1 MSKKLIIQAFY
12 SNDGWEFKFLEPAL
26 FSFLKA
32 KPVESS
38 KFHTASSQ
46 LEVVRTI
53 RSILNED
60 GVIEKEHGIFVPD
73 IVIANAEISPG
84 QLEAIGLP
92 PLCPFRIKI
101 SSEKP
106 ITDVSGKIKIT
117 WLGANYAVPA
127 VIRTGTLVSTGSR
140 RFLLRNPLVSLLEGV
155 DKINNSD
162 SLEDRMR
169 FFSQL
174 SRILINITDEINFP
188 DNFKEMTIYQATAL
202 GIDSHLGPDGYVFR
216 PELLGDIPS
225 EDDEYA
231 PKRVSLLNRTE
242 KTRFEKR
249 LAESQILGNI
259 EARSCYVLGKNTYVV
274 LDVGVQAAMKVVL
287 EVGKSDRETRR
298 EFFEDKMSF
307 LLPELEKVG
316 ADGSVIE
323 FSDRVIGIKPWEGA
337 GNLGGEESDS
347 QWFPDQEATTFTF
360 RDAKGNTIALSGDE
374 IDSTIQSIREAYS
387 AGRMAINLNGK
398 DISIDEAVMEDLE
411 RIAILRKPKQQA
423 TNSKESEKEPKKYFF
438 VKSKDNLK
446 DLSYIQEL
454 GARRTANFRESLGL
468 INEPQ
473 QHQIQGIDWLQQ
485 AYLSGL
491 RGVLMADDMGLGKT
505 FQVLVFLRWLKLIQK
520 ENKPILIVAP
530 KSLLGNWQDEV
541 ELHLGK
547 DGLGEPI
554 LLFGKTIKDYK
565 ISEGKDIKLARE
577 VLDIEKIRSA
587 NWVLTTYET
596 LRDYQISMAR
606 IRFDVIVFDEAQKI
620 KENGSMVTE
629 AARSQ
634 NVGSLR
640 ILMTGT
646 PVENGLMDLW
656 TLFDVAWPGR
666 LGYSG
671 SEFTKKFIKNKQ
683 ADLSEIRKILSEPTI
698 TEEINLPPLML
709 RRMKEDVSELP
720 KKYIKVEEHFMP
732 SEQAEA
738 YTRIVEAKEAK
749 KLNMLSALQA
759 ARNICLHPDL
769 QANIDYSND
778 TSVNNFINRSAR
790 LVATFRILDE
800 IKEKNEKVLIFLDLR
815 KAQSILAEIIKTR
828 YDLEFLPYVINGE
841 TTTEKRDQIRR
852 GFQKRQGSF
861 EVLLLGPKSA
871 GFGLTLHAANHVIH
885 LNRWWNPAVEDQC
898 TDRAYR
904 IGQKKEV
911 HVYLPIAKHPDPK
924 ITKDS
929 YDLVLDQLLRKKRRT
944 SNDVISPVQFD
955 NSDMIDLYSRIFGED
970 RKTDKFDSMDWK
982 RFEEFVLDQLIAAG
996 FETNR
1001 TPRSGDAGADALGR
1015 YRKDPTKCLVI
1026 QVKHRSKGKL
1036 GIVSQEEVLQVLQA
1050 KARYNVE
1057 NAKLFL
1063 VTNGSVEPKGYAAAN
1078 WHGIQIIDYTNIGD
1092 ITTEFNRVFSL

>member
-1 MSKKLIIQAFY
+1 MSNKLIIQALHN
-12 SNDGWEFKFLEPAL
+12 NDGWEFKFLEPAL

-46 LEVVRTI
+46 LDVVRII

-73 IVIANAEISPG
+73 FVIANAEISPG

-106 ITDVSGKIKIT
+106 ITDVSGKINIT

-127 VIRTGTLVSTGSR
+127 VIRTGTLISTGSR
-140 RFLLRNPLVSLLEGV
+140 RFLLRNPLVSLLEAV
-155 DKINNSD
+155 DKINNCD
-162 SLEDRMR
+162 TLENRMR
-169 FFSQL
+169 CFSQL
-174 SRILINITDEINFP
+174 SGILINITDEINFP

-225 EDDEYA
+225 EDDEHA

-242 KTRFEKR
+242 KTRFENR
-249 LAESQILGNI
+249 LAESQILGNV

-323 FSDRVIGIKPWEGA
+323 FSDRVIGIKPWEGG
-337 GNLGGEESDS
+337 GNIGGEESDS

-387 AGRMAINLNGK
+387 AGRMAVNLNGK
-398 DISIDEAVMEDLE
+398 DISIDEAVLEDLE
-411 RIAILRKPKQQA
+411 RIAILRKPKQS
-423 TNSKESEKEPKKYFF
+423 TNSKQSEKEPKKYFF

-491 RGVLMADDMGLGKT
+491 RGILMADDMGLGKT
-505 FQVLVFLRWLKLIQK
+505 FQVLAFLRWLKLIQK

-530 KSLLGNWQDEV
+530 KSLLGNWLDEV
-541 ELHLGK
+541 DLHLGEG
-547 DGLGEPI
+547 GLGKPL
-554 LLFGKTIKDYK
+554 LLFGKTLKDYK
-565 ISEGKDIKLARE
+565 ISEGRDIKLARE
-577 VLDIEKIRSA
+577 VLDIKKIRSA

-606 IRFDVIVFDEAQKI
+606 VRFDVIVFDEAQKI
-620 KENGSMVTE
+620 KENGAMVTE

-671 SEFTKKFIKNKQ
+671 SEFTNKFIKDKQ
-683 ADLSEIRKILSEPTI
+683 ADLSEIRKILSEPSI
-698 TEEINLPPLML
+698 MEGINLPPLML
-709 RRMKEDVSELP
+709 RRMKQDVSELP
-720 KKYIKVEEHFMP
+720 VKHIRIEEHLMP
-732 SEQAEA
+732 KEQADA
-738 YTRIVEAKEAK
+738 YTQIVEAKESK

-759 ARNICLHPDL
+759 ARNTCLHPDL
-769 QANIDYSND
+769 QAQIDYSNE
-778 TSVNNFINRSAR
+778 SSINNFINRSAR
-790 LVATFRILDE
+790 LITTFRILDE
-800 IKEKNEKVLIFLDLR
+800 IKKKNEKVLIFVDLR
-815 KAQSILAEIIKTR
+815 KAQSIIAEIIKTR
-828 YDLEFLPYVINGE
+828 YNLEFLPYVINGE
-841 TTTEKRDQIRR
+841 TTLEKRDQIRR

-911 HVYLPIAKHPDPK
+911 FVYLPIAKHPDPR
-924 ITKDS
+924 IGKDS
-929 YDLVLDQLLRKKRRT
+929 YDLVLDELLKRKRRT
-944 SNDVISPVQFD
+944 SNDVISPVQFN
-955 NSDMIDLYSRIFGED
+955 NSDKVDLYSRIFGAEYD
-970 RKTDKFDSMDWK
+970 ADKFDNMDWK
-982 RFEEFVLDQLIAAG
+982 RFEDYVLDQLIAAG
-996 FETNR
+996 YETNR
-1001 TPRSGDAGADALGR
+1001 TPKSGDAGADALGI
-1015 YRKDPTKCLVI
+1015 YGKDPKKCIVV
-1026 QVKHRSKGKL
+1026 QVKHRSRGKL
-1036 GIVSQEEVLQVLQA
+1036 GIVSREEVLQVIQA
-1050 KARYNVE
+1050 KARYNIE
-1057 NAKLFL
+1057 NAQPIL
-1063 VTNGSVEPKGYAAAN
+1063 VTNGSVEQKGFAAAD
-1078 WHGIQIIDYTNIGD
+1078 WHGIKIIDHSKIRDLSEVLKNI
-1092 ITTEFNRVFSL
+1092 FQH